1 MSSFKHK
8 TPIQIR
14 FRDIDNLGHVNSA
27 VHFSYFELSRIH
39 YFNALMGK
47 DSRNYWAEI
56 SIVVA
61 KVEMDYKQQILLN
74 DSIYSYVWVSRIG
87 TKSFDM
93 TFSLVKEDE
102 KGVETEVAK
111 GMAILVCINLK
122 SNQTVAIPD
131 LWKEKMT
138 QELPTNN

>member
-1 MSSFKHK
+1 MTPFKHK

-14 FRDIDNLGHVNSA
+14 FRDIDHLGHVNSA
-27 VHFSYFELSRIH
+27 VYFSYFELSRIH

-47 DSRNYWAEI
+47 DSRSYWAEV

-61 KVEMDYKQQILLN
+61 KIEMDYKQQIILS
-74 DSIYSYVWVSRIG
+74 DTIYSYVWVSRIG

-93 TFSLVKEDE
+93 TFSLFKEINGE
-102 KGVETEVAK
+102 EVELAR
-111 GMAILVCINLK
+111 GMATLVCINLK
-122 SNQTVAIPD
+122 TNQTVLIPE

-138 QELPTNN
+138 QNS